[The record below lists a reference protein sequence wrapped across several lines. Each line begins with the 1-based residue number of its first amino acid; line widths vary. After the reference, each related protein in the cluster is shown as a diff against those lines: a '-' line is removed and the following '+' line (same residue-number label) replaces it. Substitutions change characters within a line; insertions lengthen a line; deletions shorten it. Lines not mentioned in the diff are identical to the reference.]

1 MTKIGRAF
9 SLSCDITVLIQAMI
23 YMYISYNRERI
34 IHDVNKT
41 KTYVASMCVK
51 LQYIIHTYETPTY

>member
-1 MTKIGRAF
+1 MPKIGRAF

-34 IHDVNKT
+34 ILNVNK
-41 KTYVASMCVK
+41 KKHM
-51 LQYIIHTYETPTY
+51 